1 MGDHPMARVI
11 RENEVLILRN
21 DWYEEDIRSV
31 AEEMGIELTDG
42 MVEETMHLI
51 AKAFDANI
59 GINWESI
66 EAAID
71 VIAERSPSDD

>member
-1 MGDHPMARVI
+1 MAKVI
-11 RENEVLILRN
+11 RENGVLILRD

-51 AKAFDANI
+51 AKSFDANI
-59 GINWESI
+59 GVNWESI
-66 EAAID
+66 EASID
-71 VIAERSPSDD
+71 VIVSKETIR

>member
-1 MGDHPMARVI
+1 
-11 RENEVLILRN
+11 
-21 DWYEEDIRSV
+21 
-31 AEEMGIELTDG
+31 MGIELTDG